1 MSENGMGISRR
12 GFVAGAGATAL
23 GVGLA
28 GGIVG
33 CAPGAEKESEHTAG
47 VEKTAYDPKA
57 GEWIPTTCNMCFN
70 NCSIKAHVIDGVVV
84 ELTGNPDSSIGRGHI
99 CGKGASGIMQLYDP
113 NRITKPLKRTNPK
126 KGFDEDPGWEEISWD
141 EAYGL
146 VDERMKAAIER
157 SGPHAVTGM
166 SMVASQIGSLVR
178 HTALGV
184 IYGNAEGSCSD
195 ICGAGVHQIEYL
207 FTGTGNARPDY
218 VNCNYV
224 VQFGT
229 NAGTA
234 TRHGYNMTVEPFA
247 ERRKNGLRHVVFD
260 PHMGA
265 AGEKADL
272 WVPIRPGTDAAA
284 ALAIAYVLVHE
295 ENLIDIEFL
304 ANRTNGPSLVD
315 LDTKR
320 IVFDE
325 KTGHSLYMDSDGEA
339 KPYDRC
345 SAPQLEG
352 TFEVDGRQCSTGFT
366 LYKEHLKTY
375 TPEYQESITTVP
387 AATIRQVA
395 KELGEAACIGQT
407 TEIDGVTLPYRPAA
421 VDAFSG
427 ITRHKHAF
435 HSCWAVFSLN
445 NLIGST
451 NSVGGFCGF
460 DPICNGW
467 ADDNPTMSWRPGL
480 WEPEGL
486 IDCAGLLLAFPN
498 SYYKKVYE
506 GDYTP
511 TTMGMMELQPMSDDN
526 HFEHIAQAH
535 PDLYRTQAAE
545 VALCYAC
552 NPIKWWGNYDEQ
564 AEIFKNYEYVVGIDM
579 FLNESSYFYDVILP
593 ECCYLERTEPLPHAA
608 GNHRVIGG
616 LENPWTVP
624 VWQKVVEPKDGAP
637 SSWQLFAELASRAG
651 KNAEFIATLNGMF
664 RVKDEYSVPM
674 DQKLDVEAFA
684 DSILKSNID
693 EEHDFAW
700 LKEHAVYDHPRTV
713 DEVYIWANGEPGRVP
728 LYFDFLLEAKSKVE
742 AKVVELGIPWEVDD
756 YQALPDWK
764 PGCGYEVTDPGFDI
778 LPVYYT
784 DAINTD
790 SWLMENPWINEINEE
805 NPYGYTIEINAAT
818 ARAKGFAS
826 GDKVRLVTVDGVSV
840 EGVLATSEGV
850 HSECVAVI
858 GGHWGSKSAYMPIA
872 KDKGVPVVHLV
883 PGQTPDRMDHV
894 CSAFDQCI
902 RVKLEKIA

>member
-1 MSENGMGISRR
+1 M
-12 GFVAGAGATAL
+12 
-23 GVGLA
+23 
-28 GGIVG
+28 
-33 CAPGAEKESEHTAG
+33 
-47 VEKTAYDPKA
+47 AYDPKA

-84 ELTGNPDSSIGRGHI
+84 ELTGNPDSSIGRGRI

-141 EAYGL
+141 EVYEL
-146 VDERMKAAIER
+146 VDKNMKDAIER

-218 VNCNYV
+218 ANCNYV
-224 VQFGT
+224 IQFGT
-229 NAGTA
+229 NAGAA
-234 TRHGYNMTVEPFA
+234 TRHGFNMTVEPFA

-284 ALAIAYVLVHE
+284 ALSIAYVLVHE
-295 ENLIDIEFL
+295 ENLIDTEFL

-315 LDTKR
+315 PDTKR

-325 KTGHSLYMDSDGEA
+325 QTGHSLYMDSDGTA
-339 KPYDRC
+339 KPYDQC

-352 TFEVDGRQCSTGFT
+352 TFEVNGKQCPTAFT

-375 TPEYQESITTVP
+375 TPEYQERITTVP
-387 AATIRQVA
+387 AATIRRIA

-407 TEIDGVTLPYRPAA
+407 TEVDGVTLPYRPAA

-427 ITRHKHAF
+427 VTRHKHAF
-435 HSCWAVFSLN
+435 HACWAVFSLN

-451 NSVGGFCGF
+451 NAVGGFCGF

-467 ADDNPTMSWRPGL
+467 SDDNPNMSWRPGL

-498 SYYKKVYE
+498 SYYTKVYE
-506 GDYTP
+506 SDYTP
-511 TTMGMMELQPMSDDN
+511 TTMGMMEIQPMSDDN

-535 PDLYRTQAAE
+535 PDLYHTQAAE
-545 VALCYAC
+545 VAHLLCV
-552 NPIKWWGNYDEQ
+552 Q
-564 AEIFKNYEYVVGIDM
+564 SHQVVGQLRRTGRNLQELRVRCGHRY

-608 GNHRVIGG
+608 GNHRVIG
-616 LENPWTVP
+616 
-624 VWQKVVEPKDGAP
+624 DGKSVDRSRMAEGRRAEGRRAF
-637 SSWQLFAELASRAG
+637 QLAAVRELANRAG
-651 KNAEFIATLNGMF
+651 KNAEFIETLNGMF
-664 RVKDEYSVPM
+664 RVKDEYSVPL

-728 LYFDFLLEAKSKVE
+728 LYFDFMLEAKGKVE
-742 AKVVELGIPWEVDD
+742 AKVAELGIPWETDD

-764 PGCGYEVTDPGFDI
+764 PGCGYEVADPAFDI

-790 SWLMENPWINEINEE
+790 SWLMENP
-805 NPYGYTIEINAAT
+805 
-818 ARAKGFAS
+818 
-826 GDKVRLVTVDGVSV
+826 
-840 EGVLATSEGV
+840 
-850 HSECVAVI
+850 
-858 GGHWGSKSAYMPIA
+858 
-872 KDKGVPVVHLV
+872 
-883 PGQTPDRMDHV
+883 
-894 CSAFDQCI
+894 
-902 RVKLEKIA
+902 

>member
-1 MSENGMGISRR
+1 MSENGLNISRR
-12 GFVAGAGATAL
+12 GFVAGAGAAAL
-23 GVGLA
+23 GTGLA
-28 GGIVG
+28 G
-33 CAPGAEKESEHTAG
+33 CASGAAEKEGTDLASTAQ
-47 VEKTAYDPKA
+47 EKAAYDPNE

-70 NCSIKAHVIDGVVV
+70 NCSIKAHVVDGVVV

-99 CGKGASGIMQLYDP
+99 CGKGAAGVMMLYDP
-113 NRITKPLKRTNPK
+113 NRITKPMKRTNPK

-141 EAYGL
+141 EAYEL
-146 VDERMKAAIER
+146 VDTNVKAAIER

-195 ICGAGVHQIEYL
+195 ICGAGVHQLEYFL
-207 FTGTGNARPDY
+207 TGTGNARPDY
-218 VNCNYV
+218 LNCNYV

-234 TRHGYNMTVEPFA
+234 TRHGFNMTAEIFA
-247 ERRKNGLRHVVFD
+247 DRRREGLRHVVFD

-284 ALAIAYVLVHE
+284 ALAIANVLVE
-295 ENLIDIEFL
+295 EGLIDVEFL
-304 ANRTNGPSLVD
+304 KTRTNSPSLVD
-315 LDTKR
+315 VATGR
-320 IVFDE
+320 ILFDE
-325 KTGHSLYMDSDGEA
+325 ATGKSLYMDADGTP
-339 KPYDRC
+339 KTYDVC
-345 SAPQLEG
+345 ADPQLEG
-352 TFEVDGRQCSTGFT
+352 AFEVNGKQCKTGFT
-366 LYKEHLKTY
+366 LYKEHVAKY
-375 TPEYQESITTVP
+375 TPEYQEEITTVP
-387 AATIRQVA
+387 AATIRRIA

-407 TEIDGVTLPYRPAA
+407 TTIDGIEMPYRPAA
-421 VDAFSG
+421 VDGFSG

-435 HSCWAVFSLN
+435 HACWAVFTLN

-451 NSVGGFCGF
+451 NAVGGFCGF

-467 ADDNPTMSWRPGL
+467 ADGNPNMAWKPGI

-506 GDYTP
+506 SDYTP
-511 TTMGMMELQPMSDDN
+511 TTMGMMEIQPISEDN
-526 HFEHIAQAH
+526 HFEHVAQAH
-535 PDLYRTQAAE
+535 PELYHTQAAE
-545 VALCYAC
+545 VAFCYAC

-564 AEIFKNYEYVVGIDM
+564 AEIFKNYTYVVGIDM

-593 ECCYLERTEPLPHAA
+593 ECCYLERTEPLPHAS

-616 LENPWTVP
+616 LHNPWTVP
-624 VWQKVVEPKDGAP
+624 VWQKVVEPRDGAP
-637 SSWQLFAELASRAG
+637 SSWELFSELANRAG
-651 KNAEFIATLNGMF
+651 KNAEFIATLNMMF
-664 RVKDEYSVPM
+664 RVKEEYAVPL

-684 DSILKSNID
+684 DSVLKSNID

-700 LKEHAVYDHPRTV
+700 LKEHGVYDHPRTV

-728 LYFDFLLEAKSKVE
+728 MYFDFMLEAKGKVE
-742 AKVVELGIPWEVDD
+742 AKAAELGIPWETDD

-764 PGCGYEVTDPGFDI
+764 PGCGHEITDPDYDI
-778 LPVYYT
+778 LPVYHT

-790 SWLMENPWINEINEE
+790 SWLMENPYVNEINEE
-805 NPYGYTIEINAAT
+805 NPYGYTIEMNAAT
-818 ARAKGFAS
+818 AATKGLAT
-826 GDKVRLVTVDGVSV
+826 GDKVRLSTQEGVSV

-850 HSECVAVI
+850 HTECVSVI
-858 GGHWGSKSAYMPIA
+858 GGHWGSKSKYMPHA
-872 KDKGVPVVHLV
+872 LDKGVPVVHLV
-883 PGQTPDRMDHV
+883 PGQTPERMDHV

-902 RVKLEKIA
+902 RVKIEKIA

>member
-1 MSENGMGISRR
+1 M
-12 GFVAGAGATAL
+12 
-23 GVGLA
+23 
-28 GGIVG
+28 
-33 CAPGAEKESEHTAG
+33 
-47 VEKTAYDPKA
+47 
-57 GEWIPTTCNMCFN
+57 
-70 NCSIKAHVIDGVVV
+70 
-84 ELTGNPDSSIGRGHI
+84 
-99 CGKGASGIMQLYDP
+99 
-113 NRITKPLKRTNPK
+113 
-126 KGFDEDPGWEEISWD
+126 
-141 EAYGL
+141 
-146 VDERMKAAIER
+146 
-157 SGPHAVTGM
+157 
-166 SMVASQIGSLVR
+166 
-178 HTALGV
+178 
-184 IYGNAEGSCSD
+184 
-195 ICGAGVHQIEYL
+195 
-207 FTGTGNARPDY
+207 
-218 VNCNYV
+218 
-224 VQFGT
+224 
-229 NAGTA
+229 
-234 TRHGYNMTVEPFA
+234 
-247 ERRKNGLRHVVFD
+247 
-260 PHMGA
+260 
-265 AGEKADL
+265 
-272 WVPIRPGTDAAA
+272 
-284 ALAIAYVLVHE
+284 
-295 ENLIDIEFL
+295 
-304 ANRTNGPSLVD
+304 
-315 LDTKR
+315 
-320 IVFDE
+320 
-325 KTGHSLYMDSDGEA
+325 
-339 KPYDRC
+339 
-345 SAPQLEG
+345 
-352 TFEVDGRQCSTGFT
+352 
-366 LYKEHLKTY
+366 
-375 TPEYQESITTVP
+375 
-387 AATIRQVA
+387 
-395 KELGEAACIGQT
+395 
-407 TEIDGVTLPYRPAA
+407 
-421 VDAFSG
+421 
-427 ITRHKHAF
+427 
-435 HSCWAVFSLN
+435 FSLN

-742 AKVVELGIPWEVDD
+742 AKVAELGIPWEVDD

-805 NPYGYTIEINAAT
+805 NPYGYTIEINVAT

-850 HSECVAVI
+850 HFECVAVI